1 MSSGQGCSPHENCQ
15 ILNKNLRTKKLI
27 YALFSRPRPR
37 ISTFVL
43 CPADFHP
50 RPAPG
55 SFADAALVVFD
66 VQKKDQLV
74 RMGIAWKLMFFSKVF
89 CNDLWL
95 RYDDDEKYCEGNL
108 W

>member
-74 RMGIAWKLMFFSKVF
+74 RMGIAWKLMFLARFSVMT
-89 CNDLWL
+89 
-95 RYDDDEKYCEGNL
+95 YDYVMMMMKRNL